1 MSTSRALC
9 RWFLSAFLA
18 GALFATA
25 NAAEESRTWTDT
37 KGRAVEAVF
46 AGIEG
51 DQVLLRTVDG
61 AIHRVALSNLSDND
75 RKLVITLPAPVAL
88 IPINEE
94 VSKAAAKI
102 DEIIA
107 RQLVKQNLKPNAL
120 CNDETFVRRAYLDI
134 AGRTPNYDETA
145 KFLEDTSPTKRA
157 KLIDQLLESDGY
169 ESHLFNYFADM
180 LRISDANNNGL
191 IRARPY
197 IVWLREQIREDKPYD
212 QTVAAMLTA
221 TGKAWGNGA
230 TGYLL
235 RDSGMLL
242 DNLANTFSIFLGTD
256 VACAQCHDHPFSEW
270 TQKQFYELAAF
281 FGATVTQLRDQD
293 FANGDPQD
301 RIMAELRAL
310 AEKSGGDP
318 KKVDEVAGL
327 VGDIVT
333 ANRMEVRDI
342 KENRL
347 RLPMDYKYK
356 DGKPGEPVKPKFI
369 RWSNED
375 RYNDAYRQNRN
386 KEEQLR
392 HSFAAWLTHPTNPRF
407 AITIANRMWQRAFGA
422 GVAEPVRN
430 VDDPRSASNPELL
443 QHLGRE
449 ILRMKFHIRD
459 FMRVVYNTQ
468 AWQREAITDE
478 VPMGA
483 HCYFQG
489 PLLRR
494 LSAEQTWDSF
504 MTLVLGNP
512 DVYKNDDGGLMGRSI
527 DIDLDRTTGQI
538 MASKLAGF
546 QAMDK
551 MSADRMGGNLATT
564 GEGAG
569 KVVEYQG
576 MKLMRAAELSQ
587 PAEDSHFLRAFGQSD
602 RNLIDGSNA
611 TGSQPQVLMLMNGA
625 AQEMI
630 TNPQSLIF
638 RAIANED
645 LPKKQVERAYL
656 SVLSRKPTDAEKKR
670 AMEEL
675 NNSGDQEGTANL
687 VWALLNSLEFIFIQ

>member
-1 MSTSRALC
+1 MA
-9 RWFLSAFLA
+9 FAVSAW
-18 GALFATA
+18 
-25 NAAEESRTWTDT
+25 AAEVSRTWTDA

-61 AIHRVALSNLSDND
+61 AIHRVPMANLSEND
-75 RKLVITLPAPVAL
+75 RKLAISLPPPVVSLA
-88 IPINEE
+88 IDGEI
-94 VSKAAAKI
+94 SKAAAKI
-102 DEIIA
+102 DEIIG
-107 RQLVKQNLKPNAL
+107 RELVKQGLKPNPL
-120 CNDETFVRRAYLDI
+120 CNDETYVRRAYLDI
-134 AGRTPNYDETA
+134 AGRTPNYDEVSA
-145 KFLEDTSPTKRA
+145 FLADTSPTKRA
-157 KLIDQLLESDGY
+157 KLVDQLLDSDGY

-191 IRARPY
+191 VRAAPY
-197 IVWLREQIREDKPYD
+197 INWLRQQLREDAPYD
-212 QTVAAMLTA
+212 QTVAQMLTA

-235 RDSGMLL
+235 RDSGMVL

-256 VACAQCHDHPFSEW
+256 VACAQCHDHPFSDW

-281 FGATVTQLRDQD
+281 FGATVTQLGGQD

-318 KKVDEVAGL
+318 KTVDEVAGL
-327 VGDIVT
+327 VGDIVN

-369 RWSNED
+369 RWSKED

-386 KEEQLR
+386 NEEKLR
-392 HSFAAWLTHPTNPRF
+392 QSFAAWLTHPTNPRF
-407 AITIANRMWQRAFGA
+407 AITIANRMWRRAFGA

-449 ILRMKFHIRD
+449 MLRLKFHLKD
-459 FMRVVYNTQ
+459 FMRLVYNTQ

-478 VPMGA
+478 IPMGA
-483 HCYFQG
+483 PCYFQG

-494 LSAEQTWDSF
+494 MTAEQTWDSF
-504 MTLVLGNP
+504 MTLVLGDP
-512 DVYKNDDGGLMGRSI
+512 DRYKNDDGGLMGRSI

-546 QAMDK
+546 QNIAK
-551 MSADRMGGNLATT
+551 MNEARMGGNLSST
-564 GEGAG
+564 GKDAAG
-569 KVVEYQG
+569 NKVVEYQG
-576 MKLMRAAELSQ
+576 MQLMRAAELPQ
-587 PAEDSHFLRAFGQSD
+587 PAADGHFLRAFGQSD
-602 RNLIDGSNA
+602 RNLIDGSTA
-611 TGSQPQVLMLMNGA
+611 SGSQPQVLMLMNGA
-625 AQEMI
+625 AQEML
-630 TNPQSLIF
+630 TNSQSLIF
-638 RAIANED
+638 RAIASED

-656 SVLSRKPTDAEKKR
+656 TILSRKPTDAEKQR
-670 AMEEL
+670 ALAEL
-675 NNSGDQEGTANL
+675 NAVGDEEGTANL
-687 VWALLNSLEFIFIQ
+687 VWALLNSLEFIFVQ